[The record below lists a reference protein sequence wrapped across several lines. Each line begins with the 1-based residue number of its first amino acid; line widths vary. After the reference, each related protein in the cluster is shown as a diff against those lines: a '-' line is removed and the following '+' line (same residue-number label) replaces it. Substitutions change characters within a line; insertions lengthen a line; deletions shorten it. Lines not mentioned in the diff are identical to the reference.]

1 MGGELQS
8 SEETDALVQGVGLA
22 AWLRLQGLGR
32 RGWIGDMGGGSWAA
46 PTWRPQSLLPG
57 HEMMLGGVPGSQAE
71 AWALPG
77 CLQVEYCVLALISTG
92 GCHSGEQ
99 GGQAAQL

>member
-1 MGGELQS
+1 
-8 SEETDALVQGVGLA
+8 
-22 AWLRLQGLGR
+22 
-32 RGWIGDMGGGSWAA
+32 
-46 PTWRPQSLLPG
+46 
-57 HEMMLGGVPGSQAE
+57 MMLGGVPGSQAE